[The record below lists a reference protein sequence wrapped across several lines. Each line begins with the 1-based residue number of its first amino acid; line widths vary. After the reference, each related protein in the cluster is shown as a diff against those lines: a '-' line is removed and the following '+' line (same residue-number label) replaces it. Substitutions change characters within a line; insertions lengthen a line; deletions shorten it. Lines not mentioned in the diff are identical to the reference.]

1 MSAHRA
7 PRDDADM
14 VSLAR
19 ATSWCEWRRFLRV
32 ALAFAQAGAELKVLD
47 ARLQA
52 AGIPF
57 EVDERRKVKERQG
70 RILPGRARS

>member
-19 ATSWCEWRRFLRV
+19 AMSWYERRRFPRV
-32 ALAFAQAGAELKVLD
+32 GPVFAQAGAELPVPD

-52 AGIPF
+52 V
-57 EVDERRKVKERQG
+57 EMRT
-70 RILPGRARS
+70 LPDGARS